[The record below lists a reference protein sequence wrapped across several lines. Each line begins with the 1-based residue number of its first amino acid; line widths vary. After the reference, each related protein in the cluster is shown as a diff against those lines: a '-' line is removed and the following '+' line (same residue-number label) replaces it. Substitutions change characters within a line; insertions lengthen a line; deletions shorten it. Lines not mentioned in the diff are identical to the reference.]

1 MLQSWV
7 FILRSFFMNCTE
19 DIDDYLKII
28 FSELPS
34 GHSGLEEL
42 VPLNQMFLAFMWA
55 SPRISSC
62 GS

>member
-28 FSELPS
+28 FSELPN
-34 GHSGLEEL
+34 GHSGG
-42 VPLNQMFLAFMWA
+42 V
-55 SPRISSC
+55 SPTEPDVFSIYVGQSPNK
-62 GS
+62 